1 MAEAQS
7 SSKRSGL
14 TRAKA
19 ILIAVLA
26 IALIAILY
34 IQFGPSGAKLS
45 SAPAG
50 YRPPRRSASPRQAST
65 TMNVS
70 AKEAKTRGDQAIT
83 VAPVIDEAR
92 WKSPELATVIAY
104 DPFALPAAFPQPP
117 RVTTDTKGMGS
128 EGLIASAAADDA
140 KRLADA
146 VEKLQMQLKE
156 LKERG
161 VHVIVRER
169 DQYAAMIGD
178 RMLHVGDEINGFTV
192 TAIDPTGV
200 RVERKGSP

>member
-1 MAEAQS
+1 MAEAQN

-45 SAPAG
+45 SEVAG
-50 YRPPRRSASPRQAST
+50 YRPPRRSASRQAST
-65 TMNVS
+65 TMNAV
-70 AKEAKTRGDQAIT
+70 AKEARTRGDQPIN

-117 RVTTDTKGMGS
+117 RVTTDINGMGS
-128 EGLIASAAADDA
+128 EGIIAAAAADDA

-192 TAIDPTGV
+192 TAIDPNGV